1 MLDPNEIVEDNKGP
15 ELEIFEQEV
24 ESLSQEQLEQ
34 LNVEE
39 GIYDDLDKAKRNH
52 RDLLEISAAEVRW
65 PKYFAAYRKVMGQPS
80 VLDPDKDR

>member
-1 MLDPNEIVEDNKGP
+1 MIDLNEIIEDNEGP
-15 ELEIFEQEV
+15 EFEKFEQEV

-39 GIYDDLDKAKRNH
+39 CIYDDLDDARRNH

-80 VLDPDKDR
+80 VLDPDKRR